1 MNNLAGSEFL
11 EFTAEVWGNN
21 KDDSRKHRAVDATNK
36 DYFPFLDMEMYWS
49 MEGNLQFK
57 VHLKENQMLKY
68 LNRGSTHTEAC
79 FAAIPTGVMKRLAS
93 LTTRTDTS
101 EPMRMD
107 KLYPMHVKALQAANL
122 APNTFPTLGE
132 ILDNQQ
138 TDPTTD
144 NEKAKKNNQDT
155 RTVQFCLRMSKGW
168 NNPIHAILKELRNKH
183 GLVWLRVS
191 ISYHK
196 FSNLR
201 EIFHGDLNRKLM
213 DGIVSRDF
221 MDRPCNCNRASKID
235 GKCAYNG
242 ECRKM
247 CVVYKATCRV
257 CDESYIG
264 QTQQKLKDQMGQ
276 HLNDVKKLI
285 TKGIRSDSFASHFAR
300 EKHKN

>member
-1 MNNLAGSEFL
+1 
-11 EFTAEVWGNN
+11 
-21 KDDSRKHRAVDATNK
+21 
-36 DYFPFLDMEMYWS
+36 

-201 EIFHGDLNRKLM
+201 EIFHGDLNRNSWMELYLGTLCIGPATATVHQRLM
-213 DGIVSRDF
+213 GNVPIMESV
-221 MDRPCNCNRASKID
+221 
-235 GKCAYNG
+235 GKC
-242 ECRKM
+242 
-247 CVVYKATCRV
+247 V
-257 CDESYIG
+257 
-264 QTQQKLKDQMGQ
+264 
-276 HLNDVKKLI
+276 
-285 TKGIRSDSFASHFAR
+285 
-300 EKHKN
+300 

>member
-1 MNNLAGSEFL
+1 
-11 EFTAEVWGNN
+11 
-21 KDDSRKHRAVDATNK
+21 
-36 DYFPFLDMEMYWS
+36 
-49 MEGNLQFK
+49 
-57 VHLKENQMLKY
+57 
-68 LNRGSTHTEAC
+68 
-79 FAAIPTGVMKRLAS
+79 MKRLAS

-201 EIFHGDLNRKLM
+201 EIFHGDLNRNSWMELYLGTLCIGPATATVHQRLM
-213 DGIVSRDF
+213 GNVPIMESV
-221 MDRPCNCNRASKID
+221 
-235 GKCAYNG
+235 GKC
-242 ECRKM
+242 
-247 CVVYKATCRV
+247 V
-257 CDESYIG
+257 
-264 QTQQKLKDQMGQ
+264 
-276 HLNDVKKLI
+276 
-285 TKGIRSDSFASHFAR
+285 
-300 EKHKN
+300 